1 MNARTALCVCVGQWF
16 KTLNYFTHVRE
27 DVHEEFSK
35 EHYRHL
41 FFQVSSSIANTVY
54 YCLLL
59 VLYN

>member
-54 YCLLL
+54 
-59 VLYN
+59 